1 MSIPPNEPT
10 APPARA
16 HDHEERPFVPLGVCV
31 LAVSDT
37 RDLQSDAS
45 GAYLAETLAGAGH
58 RLVERDLVRDEV
70 ALIQAKLKGWTADP
84 AVHAVIVTGGTGLF
98 ARDVSPEAVEPL
110 FDKRMPGFGEMF
122 RMLSWEEIGTATLES
137 RACAGV
143 IDRTVVFVIP
153 GSRGAC
159 RTALEKLILPQLDSR
174 TRPCSIGGMIDRL

>member
-1 MSIPPNEPT
+1 MNDSSPNPV
-10 APPARA
+10 RA
-16 HDHEERPFVPLGVCV
+16 HDHGERAFVPLGACV

-45 GAYLAETLAGAGH
+45 GAYLAETLAAAGH
-58 RLVERDLVRDEV
+58 TLVERELVRDEV
-70 ALIQAKLKGWTADP
+70 AQIQAKVKGWCADP
-84 AVHAVIVTGGTGLF
+84 AVNAVIVTGGTGLF
-98 ARDVSPEAVEPL
+98 ARDVSPEALEPL

-174 TRPCSIGGMIDRL
+174 TKPCSIGGMIDRL